1 MTECLTSLFSSLGL
15 LGEMSVTA
23 AYAAGVVLVV
33 RLLLKKRAPRQVVC
47 LLWLVVFARLLIPV
61 SLKSP
66 MSIVPNAIA
75 GQEQVWYSEETP
87 PLPGAVQTP
96 PMQLGDGAQVPV
108 LTAPDNAVPAPPPA
122 SQAAFP
128 WQAAVAGMWLAGA
141 VVMGGA
147 GLLSYLRLRRRLWDA
162 IRARDG
168 AWEHPAVGSPFIL
181 GLFRPKIY
189 LPVGLVG
196 RPREFILCHE
206 RAHLRRLDHIVKPLC
221 WAALALHWFNPV
233 VWAAYILMSR
243 DIEAACDEAVIRQL
257 GSAVKADYSK
267 TLLALA
273 TGGRIPAPCPLAFDE
288 GDAKGRIKNVLRY
301 RRPALWIVV
310 VSVLAVAL
318 AAVCLLTDPVDAN
331 APDGGPDA
339 DASASPSQ
347 YPDEN
352 GVLDPWMRDVLSGEG
367 MFSLNGT
374 ALDIGRLAQAF
385 YGGSQDAPSVTL
397 SRFAV
402 IDLDRDGVNELV
414 VWPGIDGD
422 DSVEQ
427 VSVVG
432 YLILRRQGDEVLGYQ
447 PGFRTFAYLK
457 EDGTFHWSGSAF
469 NWGYG
474 VMRFTE
480 DGFEVDDVTWCEVR
494 DPEENRYFVD
504 RLRAEEEEFFAAV
517 QAQDDKPD
525 VQWYLYHYQN
535 PMATDIALPIP
546 LDEQDLSIP
555 VPDFLGTEQQL
566 LYRQAFAMYS
576 HIFGAS
582 TESVDE
588 WPAAYGFPPEKV
600 VERNGMQ
607 YTPSTGRYGRWEN
620 FEEAVLSVFTP
631 RLWAQ
636 RNSWGEGV
644 PVYTDIDGRLY
655 YIAAARGSYGYN
667 DNFPVTFEL
676 ARRTEDE
683 IVFVMTGYYSEPY
696 PREGESGEERDARL
710 AADYEYSIDFPMRMV
725 KTENGWRFDEFYCAY
740 TDNAVPPFS
749 GRKVPNMHTAQPAGE
764 EPHNGWLLAA
774 TQQWEQEWGADYI
787 ELRQTGKE
795 LTLTWGE
802 EDYPITEDASADQA
816 GRYWIDMACGD
827 YDGDGD
833 TEVVLHYSN
842 YNRGSWSIVVLYD
855 RSGGRLLR
863 SQVDTNELA
872 AAFGQNTVA
881 AYSRNSRTLTVT
893 YSHTK
898 GHMDDPDY
906 DRRLITGSCVLPEGF
921 FAGREALQD
930 ANLCPWIYSAGVS
943 SKMEYSDSAQVA
955 CKLYFVMSLY
965 LADDS
970 LRGKIVRE
978 VQDAEHMVETRV
990 GAMTFALEYDGA
1002 GFTVTPAEELDLEY
1016 PQP

>member
-1 MTECLTSLFSSLGL
+1 M
-15 LGEMSVTA
+15 
-23 AYAAGVVLVV
+23 
-33 RLLLKKRAPRQVVC
+33 
-47 LLWLVVFARLLIPV
+47 
-61 SLKSP
+61 
-66 MSIVPNAIA
+66 
-75 GQEQVWYSEETP
+75 
-87 PLPGAVQTP
+87 
-96 PMQLGDGAQVPV
+96 D
-108 LTAPDNAVPAPPPA
+108 
-122 SQAAFP
+122 
-128 WQAAVAGMWLAGA
+128 
-141 VVMGGA
+141 
-147 GLLSYLRLRRRLWDA
+147 
-162 IRARDG
+162 
-168 AWEHPAVGSPFIL
+168 SPFIL
-181 GLFRPKIY
+181 GLFRPRIY
-189 LPVGLVG
+189 LPIGLVG

-206 RAHLRRLDHIVKPLC
+206 RAHLRRLDHIVKPVC
-221 WAALALHWFNPV
+221 WVALALHWFNPM

-301 RRPALWIVV
+301 RRPALWIIV

-347 YPDEN
+347 YPDED
-352 GVLDPWMRDVLSGEG
+352 GILDPWMRDVLSGEG
-367 MFSLNGT
+367 MFSVNGA

-414 VWPGIDGD
+414 VWPSIDGD

-474 VMRFTE
+474 AMRFTE
-480 DGFEVDDVTWCEVR
+480 DGFTVDDVTWCEVQ
-494 DPEENRYFVD
+494 DPEENSRYFVD
-504 RLRAEEEEFFAAV
+504 RLRAEEEEFFSAV

-535 PMATDIALPIP
+535 PMVTDIALPIP
-546 LDEQDLSIP
+546 LDEYDLSIP

-566 LYRQAFAMYS
+566 LYRQAFAMYG

-588 WPAAYGFPPEKV
+588 WPAAYGFQPGEI

-607 YTPSTGRYGRWEN
+607 YTPSTGRYGRWED

-667 DNFPVTFEL
+667 DNFPVTFKL
-676 ARRTEDE
+676 TRRTDDE

-696 PREGESGEERDARL
+696 PREGESFEERDARL
-710 AADYEYSIDFPMRMV
+710 AADYEYSIDFPMRLV

-749 GRKVPNMHTAQPAGE
+749 GRKVPNMLTTQPAGE
-764 EPHNGWLLAA
+764 EPYNGWLLAA
-774 TQQWEQEWGADYI
+774 TQQWEQEAGADYI
-787 ELRQTGKE
+787 ELRQTGE
-795 LTLTWGE
+795 QLSLTWGE
-802 EDYPITEDASADQA
+802 ESYPITEDASVDQA
-816 GRYWIDMACGD
+816 GRHRIDMACAD

-833 TEVVLHYSN
+833 TEVVLNYHN

-863 SQVDTNELA
+863 SQVDTNDLA
-872 AAFGQNTVA
+872 EAFEQNTVA
-881 AYSRNSRTLTVT
+881 AYNRNSRTLTVT
-893 YSHTK
+893 YSHAK
-898 GHMDDPDY
+898 GHMDDADY

-921 FAGREALQD
+921 FTGREELQD
-930 ANLCPWIYSAGVS
+930 ANLCPWVYSAGVS
-943 SKMEYSDSAQVA
+943 SRMEYSDSAQVTG
-955 CKLYFVMSLY
+955 KLYYVASFY

-970 LRGKIVRE
+970 LRGKTVRE
-978 VQDAEHMVETRV
+978 MQDAEYMVEKRV

-1002 GFTVTPAEELDLEY
+1002 GFTVTAADALELEY